1 MAYPIGIDLGTT
13 NSVACVWRRG
23 EVETIPVEGRM
34 TLPSVISVRG
44 DGTLLLGHAAKNRA
58 MVEPESSITSVKRL
72 IGDGTS
78 QWEIQGKVY
87 TPKDVSTLILG
98 RLKKVSEEYLGEA
111 IKEAVITVPAYFN
124 NNQKRDT
131 KLAAEAAGFDV
142 LQLLPEPT
150 AAAVSYGL
158 DKGKDQT
165 ILVYDLGG
173 GTFDVSVLK
182 VAGNR
187 FQVVAVDGDF
197 SLGGDDLDLLLV
209 DHLIGLLEKRAKK
222 DVGGLRAL
230 FGRKKKERTEAPPK
244 EMLLA
249 RQQLK
254 EAAEKAKIELSE
266 SDSAEVT
273 LPEILGTSL
282 DEEITLATYNGLIEP
297 LVLKTT
303 EKIGEVLK
311 SAKLDAT
318 DIDRV
323 ILVGGS
329 TRNRLVKELVAEK
342 VKEPWTSDRV
352 DEAVAQGAAIVAG
365 HLSAPE
371 EDLTPIEFSN
381 VTPFSLGVCSYEREG
396 KDCYVNS
403 IIICK
408 NASVPCVESRPYDL
422 QTRPGAGNQLE
433 VYMLQGEDEDPA
445 ECLVVGK
452 YVFSGVE
459 HVSSGMAK
467 VEIQYGYDANGI
479 ITASATD
486 LATNREL
493 TLDIVTPPEDM
504 SWLSKPPQA
513 DRFDPSS
520 LSLMVTPS
528 GYDDVATVLAE
539 LSLPFKV
546 CDGSERQLDCD
557 ILFWNCLAGEHPD
570 AAVVGEYVRK
580 GGCLYAS
587 CCVASDIDGAFGEA
601 LRFDHSGCRS
611 ETITANVVDQE
622 LKAVLGATL
631 RIEYDQAACYT
642 VSKMAP
648 GSSVLLREAGNG
660 RDVMVMVPYGEG
672 HIFYTCFH
680 HHDHLS
686 EAEKKLL
693 QLLVMKQISVVSGI
707 PIQTVS
713 EQISA

>member
-23 EVETIPVEGRM
+23 AVETIPVEGRT
-34 TLPSVISVRG
+34 TLPSVISMRG

-72 IGDGTS
+72 IGNGTS

-87 TPKDVSTLILG
+87 TPKDVSALILK
-98 RLKKVSEEYLGEA
+98 RLKDASEDYLGEQ
-111 IKEAVITVPAYFN
+111 IREAVITVPAYFN

-131 KLAAEAAGFDV
+131 KLAGEAAGFDV

-158 DKGKDQT
+158 DKSKDQT

-182 VAGNR
+182 VEGNR
-187 FQVVAVDGDF
+187 FQVLAVDGDF
-197 SLGGDDLDLLLV
+197 NLGGDDFDLLLA
-209 DHLIGLLEKRAKK
+209 DHLIGLLEKRTKR
-222 DVGGLRAL
+222 DVGGLRSL
-230 FGRKKKERTEAPPK
+230 FRRKKTPTAPAK

-254 EAAEKAKIELSE
+254 EAAEKAKIELSQ
-266 SDSAEVT
+266 SDSAEIT

-282 DEEITLATYNGLIEP
+282 DEVVTLSTYNGLIEP

-303 EKIGEVLK
+303 EKIGEVLR
-311 SAKLDAT
+311 SAELDAM

-329 TRNRLVKELVAEK
+329 TRNRLVKELVAER
-342 VKEPWTSDRV
+342 VKEPWTSDHV
-352 DEAVAQGAAIVAG
+352 DEVVAQGAAIVAG

-371 EDLTPIEFSN
+371 EDLAPIEFGN

-396 KDCYVNS
+396 RDRYVNS
-403 IIICK
+403 IIILK
-408 NASVPCVESRPYDL
+408 NAEVPCVESRPYEL
-422 QTRPGAGNQLE
+422 QTRPCGGNKLE

-445 ECLVVGK
+445 ECLVTGK
-452 YVFSGVE
+452 YIFSGVE
-459 HVSSGMAK
+459 HVSSGLAK
-467 VEIQYGYDANGI
+467 VEIQYGYDTDGI
-479 ITASATD
+479 ITAAATD

-493 TLDIVTPPEDM
+493 TLEVEPPPADM
-504 SWLSKPPQA
+504 SWLSEPPKG
-513 DRFDPSS
+513 DRFDPSA
-520 LSLMVTPS
+520 LSLLVTPA
-528 GYDDVATVLAE
+528 GYDDVATVLDE
-539 LSLPFKV
+539 LSLPFQV
-546 CDGSERQLDCD
+546 CTGDETQLDCD
-557 ILFWNCLAGEHPD
+557 ILFWNCLAGAHPHAD
-570 AAVVGEYVRK
+570 VVGEYVRK

-611 ETITANVVDQE
+611 ETITAKVLDQE
-622 LKAVLGATL
+622 LKQVLGSTL
-631 RIEYDQAACYT
+631 RIEYDQAACYS
-642 VSKMAP
+642 VSQMDP
-648 GSSVLLREAGNG
+648 GSSVLLRESGNG
-660 RDVMVMVPYGEG
+660 NDVMVMVPYGDG

-686 EAEKKLL
+686 EPEKKLL

-713 EQISA
+713 EHISV